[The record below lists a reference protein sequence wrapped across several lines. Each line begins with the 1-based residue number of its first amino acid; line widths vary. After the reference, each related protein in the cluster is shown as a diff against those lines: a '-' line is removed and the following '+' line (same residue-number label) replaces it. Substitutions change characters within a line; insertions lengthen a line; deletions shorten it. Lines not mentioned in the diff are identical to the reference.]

1 MKKQKLT
8 KNLNK
13 LIILMFIIMI
23 GIMMYTYR
31 SIYIFEKHKLS
42 GYSNHF
48 YNVQIEGMY
57 KIDDGEWMEFNKD
70 TEFDLNEHHKYYFK
84 GHFNKNIAEN
94 YEIMMRSKDLYV
106 DMKVNGECVLKL
118 GYDKEH
124 SDGNV
129 WAVFLSDGITTDDV
143 VEIEIYNVY
152 TGINTNAIQVFLN
165 QIYFGSA
172 DGLYNLAFKEN
183 GKDLVMGIA
192 ILTLGVC
199 ELLVSLIM
207 TILHGKN
214 IKKIVYSGG
223 FTCMAGIW
231 VGIRYN
237 IISLIIP
244 YPILLQ
250 SIEVISLQLLCLFL
264 SLYLNTYITGRLKNA
279 GKVNCVLIIFWTI
292 VTILLKLVWNI
303 DMYRIFEVTTVLCI
317 LNVII
322 FIIYLQYEYL
332 VKKNR
337 SAMIIIFFATPMF
350 IGGLTDG
357 IRLWLNVGEGSKG
370 LNNGI
375 VIAGIIQ
382 MIILIVE
389 KRNSDKIIERARILE
404 NELIQSRISVML
416 SQIQPHFLYNSLN
429 TIRYLC
435 IEDPQKAEQAVIDF
449 ASFLRGNVDSLNSN
463 GLITFE
469 KELDHVNHY
478 LSLEK
483 IRFGDR
489 VNVIYNIGVID
500 FMIPPLTLQPIVEN
514 AVRYGITKKE
524 EGGTVTINSSE
535 TDEDY
540 IITIHDDGVGF
551 DINNIRIKD
560 DKRTHVGIEN
570 VKKRLIDQC
579 NGGLDIQSIPDKGT
593 TVVLRV
599 NKGEAI
605 YENNNSR

>member
-1 MKKQKLT
+1 MKIQKLT
-8 KNLNK
+8 MNLNK
-13 LIILMFIIMI
+13 FIILMFIVMI

-31 SIYIFEKHKLS
+31 SIYTFEKDRMSK
-42 GYSNHF
+42 YSNNF
-48 YNVQIEGMY
+48 YDVQIEGMY
-57 KIDDGEWMEFNKD
+57 KIDDGEWMEFNND

-84 GHFNKNIAEN
+84 GHFNKNIAKN
-94 YEIMMRSKDLYV
+94 YEVMIRSKDLYV
-106 DMKVNGECVLKL
+106 DMKINGKCVLKL
-118 GYDKEH
+118 GDDKEH
-124 SDGNV
+124 SEGNL
-129 WAVFLSDGITTDDV
+129 WAAFVSDGITTDDV

-152 TGINTNAIQVFLN
+152 AGINTNAIQVFLN

-172 DGLYNLAFKEN
+172 DGIYNLAFKEN

-237 IISLIIP
+237 IVSLIIP
-244 YPILLQ
+244 YPILIQ

-264 SLYLNTYITGRLKNA
+264 SFYLNTYITGRLKNA
-279 GKVNCVLIIFWTI
+279 GKVNCAIIIFWTT

-303 DMYRIFEVTTVLCI
+303 DMYKVFEFTTVLCI
-317 LNVII
+317 VNVII
-322 FIIYLQYEYL
+322 FMIYLQYEYI

-337 SAMIIIFFATPMF
+337 SAMNIIFFVIPMF
-350 IGGLTDG
+350 IGGLTDV
-357 IRLWLNVGEGSKG
+357 IRLWLNLGDGSKW
-370 LNNGI
+370 LNKGI

-382 MIILIVE
+382 LVILTVE
-389 KRNSDKIIERARILE
+389 KRNSDKIIERAMILE
-404 NELIQSRISVML
+404 SELIQARISVML

-435 IEDPQKAEQAVIDF
+435 TEDPQKAEQAVIDF
-449 ASFLRGNVDSLNSN
+449 ASFLRGNVDSLSSN

-469 KELDHVNHY
+469 RELEHVNHY
-478 LSLEK
+478 FSLEK
-483 IRFGDR
+483 NRFGDR
-489 VNVIYNIGVID
+489 VNIVYDIGVSD
-500 FMIPPLTLQPIVEN
+500 FMLPPLTLQPIVEN

-524 EGGTVTINSSE
+524 EGGIVTIKTRE

-551 DINNIRIKD
+551 NITNIKNKD

-570 VKKRLIDQC
+570 VKKRLTDQC
-579 NGGLDIQSIPDKGT
+579 NGSLDIQSIPDKGT
-593 TVVLRV
+593 TVVLKV
-599 NKGEAI
+599 NKGESA